1 MKTELEDF
9 ISENKE
15 AFDNRMPD
23 PAVLERIQQQMRTLN
38 QKKEK
43 TVVISMRVLLRV
55 AACLI
60 VMAGAAT
67 YWILQKEEP
76 AKTEARVTAERTPQP
91 KNTEEKTT
99 DILVADNKPNVL
111 ASQVSTNKTIDEEL
125 ASRKMLLFA
134 KLNNME
140 SPSQRLTAATQ
151 ASQLKNTGNDI
162 VDALVKTMN
171 TDPSTNV
178 RLAALEGLS
187 KFYKESYVKK
197 QLIASLKI
205 QKDPMVQIGLI
216 ELLTRM
222 KQTIIL
228 DELDKIVKDGNTMDA
243 VKDHAYSS
251 MFTLRS

>member
-23 PAVLERIQQQMRTLN
+23 PAVLERIQQQMRTLDK
-38 QKKEK
+38 KKEK
-43 TVVISMRVLLRV
+43 TIVVSMRVLLRV

-60 VMAGAAT
+60 VVAGAAT
-67 YWILQKEEP
+67 YWLIQKEQP
-76 AKTEARVTAERTPQP
+76 TETVATVNENKKVQPGATEQNATAG
-91 KNTEEKTT
+91 
-99 DILVADNKPNVL
+99 IVDNKKATEVVYKANSN
-111 ASQVSTNKTIDEEL
+111 AIDEEL
-125 ASRKMLLFA
+125 ASRKQVLFA
-134 KLNNME
+134 SLNNME

-187 KFYKESYVKK
+187 KFYRESYVKK
-197 QLIASLKI
+197 QLIASLKT

-222 KQTIIL
+222 KQTAIL
-228 DELDKIVKDGNTMDA
+228 DELDKIVKDEDALKA

-251 MFTLRS
+251 IFTLRS

>member
-23 PAVLERIQQQMRTLN
+23 PAVLERIQQQMRALDK
-38 QKKEK
+38 KKEK
-43 TVVISMRVLLRV
+43 TIVVSMRVLLRV

-60 VMAGAAT
+60 VVAGAAT
-67 YWILQKEEP
+67 YWLMQKEQP
-76 AKTEARVTAERTPQP
+76 AENTATVTRVKPVQTERVGETATVKME
-91 KNTEEKTT
+91 
-99 DILVADNKPNVL
+99 DNK
-111 ASQVSTNKTIDEEL
+111 QVSIPAVLGNTNAIDEEL
-125 ASRKMLLFA
+125 ASRKQVLFA
-134 KLNNME
+134 SLNNME
-140 SPSQRLTAATQ
+140 STSQRLTAATQ
-151 ASQLKNTGNDI
+151 ASQLKNAGNDI

-197 QLIASLKI
+197 QLIASLKT

-228 DELDKIVKDGNTMDA
+228 DELDKIVKDDNTMKA

>member
-23 PAVLERIQQQMRTLN
+23 PAVLERIQQQMRTLDI
-38 QKKEK
+38 KKEK
-43 TVVISMRVLLRV
+43 TIVVSMRVLLRV

-60 VMAGAAT
+60 VIAGAAT
-67 YWILQKEEP
+67 YWLMQKEQPTETAVTITKNNPVQNGP
-76 AKTEARVTAERTPQP
+76 AEESPTAKADDSKQINITTVSE
-91 KNTEEKTT
+91 NTR
-99 DILVADNKPNVL
+99 A
-111 ASQVSTNKTIDEEL
+111 IDEEL
-125 ASRKMLLFA
+125 ASRKQVLFA
-134 KLNNME
+134 SLNNME

-151 ASQLKNTGNDI
+151 ASELKNAGNDI

-171 TDPSTNV
+171 NDPSTNV

-187 KFYKESYVKK
+187 KFYRESYVKK
-197 QLIASLKI
+197 QLIASLKT

-228 DELDKIVKDGNTMDA
+228 DELDKIVKDDNTLKA

>member
-15 AFDNRMPD
+15 AFDNRMPN
-23 PAVLERIQQQMRTLN
+23 PAVLERIQQQMRTLDK
-38 QKKEK
+38 KKEK
-43 TVVISMRVLLRV
+43 TIVVSMRVLLRV

-60 VMAGAAT
+60 VLAGAAT
-67 YWILQKEEP
+67 YWFMQKEQPTETTATIHTINPKQTEP
-76 AKTEARVTAERTPQP
+76 VEETATVKTDDSRQVNSPAVLGNTSAIDAEL
-91 KNTEEKTT
+91 
-99 DILVADNKPNVL
+99 D
-111 ASQVSTNKTIDEEL
+111 
-125 ASRKMLLFA
+125 SRKQVLFA
-134 KLNNME
+134 SLNNME

-151 ASQLKNTGNDI
+151 ASQLKNAGNDI

-187 KFYKESYVKK
+187 KFYRESYVKK
-197 QLIASLKI
+197 QLIASLKT

-228 DELDKIVKDGNTMDA
+228 DELDKIVKDDNTMKA

>member
-23 PAVLERIQQQMRTLN
+23 PAVLERIQQQMRTLDI
-38 QKKEK
+38 KKEK
-43 TVVISMRVLLRV
+43 TIVVSMRVLLRV

-60 VMAGAAT
+60 VVAGAAT
-67 YWILQKEEP
+67 YWLMQKEQPTETAVTVIGNKP
-76 AKTEARVTAERTPQP
+76 AQPGATEQSTTVGIVEDKKANEVVY
-91 KNTEEKTT
+91 KTT
-99 DILVADNKPNVL
+99 NNV
-111 ASQVSTNKTIDEEL
+111 IDEEL
-125 ASRKMLLFA
+125 ASRKQVLFA
-134 KLNNME
+134 SLNNME

-151 ASQLKNTGNDI
+151 ASELKNAGNDI

-171 TDPSTNV
+171 NDPSTNV

-187 KFYKESYVKK
+187 KFYRESYVKK
-197 QLIASLKI
+197 QLIASLKT

-228 DELDKIVKDGNTMDA
+228 DELDKIVKDDNTMKA